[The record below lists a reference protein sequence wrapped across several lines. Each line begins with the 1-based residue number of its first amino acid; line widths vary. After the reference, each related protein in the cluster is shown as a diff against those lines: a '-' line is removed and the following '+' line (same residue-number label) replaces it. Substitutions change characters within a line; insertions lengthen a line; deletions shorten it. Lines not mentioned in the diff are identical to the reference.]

1 MPIFLGW
8 LLIRLL
14 PFRSVDSGDDLTL
27 SYPLILINKKVLF
40 VCFIFGVC
48 DILCYVDIE
57 D

>member
-27 SYPLILINKKVLF
+27 SYPLILIKKMFYLCVLYL
-40 VCFIFGVC
+40 VCVIFCVM
-48 DILCYVDIE
+48 
-57 D
+57 

>member
-14 PFRSVDSGDDLTL
+14 PFLSVGSGDDFTL
-27 SYPLILINKKVLF
+27 SYPLILIKTIFICV
-40 VCFIFGVC
+40 FIFGVC
-48 DILCYVDIE
+48 DILCHVDIE